1 MDWMKVELNV
11 KIGLVSCFAIGYRF
25 TDDYDASDEWTNR
38 FKKFKQEARARVYRT
53 AVYGAVNLMKI
64 AVPVLMNNLGI
75 DESRTTFIPALSSS
89 ETVASER
96 GVLSVMTSACA
107 KAANVDYVRNAITK
121 ETHHPLH
128 RSGNA
133 EKRREILD
141 EANYKSVRI
150 EAETILIFD
159 DFITRGETLSHIA
172 QAIHKANSKVRV
184 YGVCLGKNESRS
196 YLEQQYGIEISN
208 DRIPTKWDDLWKQGE
223 ELYRCKQRK
232 D

>member
-1 MDWMKVELNV
+1 
-11 KIGLVSCFAIGYRF
+11 
-25 TDDYDASDEWTNR
+25 
-38 FKKFKQEARARVYRT
+38 
-53 AVYGAVNLMKI
+53 
-64 AVPVLMNNLGI
+64 MNNLGI

-96 GVLSVMTSACA
+96 GFLSVMTSACA

-223 ELYRCKQRK
+223 ELYRRKQRK